1 MYQLIFY
8 IPESHLEEVKSAVFE
23 TGAGRY
29 EEYDSC
35 AWQTKGIG
43 QFRPLDGA
51 NPYLGSRGT
60 LEKEEEWRV
69 ELVVTDELVKPAVEA
84 LIAAHPYEEPAYAV
98 IPIRTLADL

>member
-8 IPESHLEEVKSAVFE
+8 VPESHLEAVKTAIFA

-29 EEYDSC
+29 DQYDSC
-35 AWQTKGIG
+35 AWQTKGVG

-60 LEKEEEWRV
+60 LEQEEEWRV
-69 ELVVTDELVKPAVEA
+69 ELVVTDELARPAVEA
-84 LIAAHPYEEPAYAV
+84 LVEAHPYEEPAYAL
-98 IPIRTLADL
+98 ISIRTLPDL